1 MDAAISYGTYPIRLG
16 HVVAIIVIAQ
26 CGSGARADEIANGR
40 TAFAVCSACHST
52 DGSKR
57 MGPSLNGLIGRKA
70 GSASDFN
77 FSPAM
82 RRSTIVW
89 DAEALDKFLA
99 NPQYEIPGN
108 RMPFSGIADGSKR
121 ADIAAYLATLKQ

>member
-1 MDAAISYGTYPIRLG
+1 MDAAISHWTHVIRLCR
-16 HVVAIIVIAQ
+16 VVSIVVIAQ
-26 CGSGARADEIANGR
+26 CAGAARADEIANGR
-40 TAFAVCSACHST
+40 TAFAACTACHST

-77 FSPAM
+77 YSPAM
-82 RRSTIVW
+82 RRATIVW
-89 DAEALDKFLA
+89 DAEGIDKFLA
-99 NPQYEIPGN
+99 NPQREIPGN